1 VSFYRSLKRLK
12 IGPHPKYEVV
22 ITRQKAVLFDFLK
35 VRAIVNGTTIYQL
48 EKDKPLTIDLHQ
60 TASTLVITDGFHCTR
75 TFALNGQADTNA
87 FLTVVC
93 ILDNDRLL
101 AGAIL
106 TLILFLA
113 GLTSGI
119 LFIRALSFV
128 PTLYFLYSFYFN
140 RQDFIKVWSTR
151 TKR

>member
-1 VSFYRSLKRLK
+1 M
-12 IGPHPKYEVV
+12 
-22 ITRQKAVLFDFLK
+22 
-35 VRAIVNGTTIYQL
+35 
-48 EKDKPLTIDLHQ
+48 
-60 TASTLVITDGFHCTR
+60 ITDGFHCTR
-75 TFALNGQADTNA
+75 TFALNGQTGNNS

-101 AGAIL
+101 AGLIL
-106 TLILFLA
+106 TLVLFLA